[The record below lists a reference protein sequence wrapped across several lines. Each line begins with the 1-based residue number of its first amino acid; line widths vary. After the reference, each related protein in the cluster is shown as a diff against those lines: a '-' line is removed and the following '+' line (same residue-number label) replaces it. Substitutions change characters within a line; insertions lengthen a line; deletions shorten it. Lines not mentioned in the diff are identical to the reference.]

1 MRQILAVTLLSMASF
16 ASADEPCGA
25 LPYDFRSGFEPSE
38 AFAVQ
43 LPPVSTPLALTIDP
57 RFSGLS
63 LDEATIDLDGTYTGP
78 PNVGVAAAGR
88 VAQVDGSHWRIEGVK
103 LALGGNPITVTATD
117 MDGNTQSAN
126 VTVQRVAVDPNT
138 LSFAADLPDGHA
150 PRSAQFRFRV
160 PANRT
165 LVQIRLDVDGNGQFE
180 QTSTQAAAVLSHR
193 YVDPGWFS
201 TAAQFTLD
209 DGNAQTPL
217 EITTLTAPILVANL
231 ERTRKTLCFVYGAMK
246 QRLAASNIASATQA
260 LNPVIRP
267 RFTTLW
273 TNMGANLPTAIPALG
288 DIAKGTI
295 APTFAELV
303 VVRPDLA
310 MPAENRGYRLQF
322 DRASDGVW
330 RIGGM

>member
-1 MRQILAVTLLSMASF
+1 MRHMLTVTLLAMASL
-16 ASADEPCGA
+16 ANADEPCGA
-25 LPYDFRSGFEPSE
+25 LPYDFRSGFESSE

-43 LPPVSTPLALTIDP
+43 LPPASTPLTLIIDP
-57 RFSGLS
+57 RFTGLS
-63 LDEATIDLDGTYTGP
+63 SDETTIDLDGTYTGP
-78 PNVGVAAAGR
+78 PNVGIAAVGR
-88 VAQVDGSHWRIEGVK
+88 VAQVDGSHWRIEGLK
-103 LALGGNPITVTATD
+103 LTLGANPITVTATD

-126 VTVQRVAVDPNT
+126 VTIQRVAVDPNT

-180 QTSTQAAAVLSHR
+180 QTTTQAGVRLLHR
-193 YVDPGWFS
+193 YVDPGWYS
-201 TAAQFTLD
+201 AAAQFTLD

-217 EITTLTAPILVANL
+217 EVTTLTAPILVANL

-246 QRLAASNIASATQA
+246 ERLAASNIASATRA

-273 TNMGANLPTAIPALG
+273 TNMGANLPTTVSALG
-288 DIAKGTI
+288 TIAKGTI

-310 MPAENRGYRLQF
+310 MPTENRGYRLQF
-322 DRASDGVW
+322 DRAADGVW